1 MTDKIFIQNRPPKS
15 PAAAGILSG
24 FFPGAGQL
32 YNGEAPKALIFFLIF
47 AGAITMMP
55 HGPHPFLPLIFA
67 AFYVYQIIEAVQT
80 ATAINRKALESAAG
94 GPVDA
99 AGTPVPASPVPAPL
113 PAQGSAFWGLILI
126 GLGVVFLLANFDLV
140 AIDRIWDFWPV
151 IVIVIGLKMIFDY
164 TRKKD

>member
-1 MTDKIFIQNRPPKS
+1 MTDKIYIQNRPPKS

-55 HGPHPFLPLIFA
+55 HGPHPFLPLVFA

-80 ATAINRKALESAAG
+80 ANALNRKALNEIAAG
-94 GPVDA
+94 QEGGLGAPA
-99 AGTPVPASPVPAPL
+99 VPSAPARVVPR
-113 PAQGSAFWGLILI
+113 GSAFWGLLLI
-126 GLGVVFLLANFDLV
+126 ALGALFLLANFDV
-140 AIDRIWDFWPV
+140 IAIDRIWDFWPV

-164 TRKKD
+164 SRKKD

>member
-1 MTDKIFIQNRPPKS
+1 MTDKIYIQNRPPKS

-67 AFYVYQIIEAVQT
+67 AFYIYQIIEAVQT
-80 ATAINRKALESAAG
+80 ANALNRKALNEIAAG
-94 GPVDA
+94 QEAGLGAPAVPPVLA
-99 AGTPVPASPVPAPL
+99 RTEPH
-113 PAQGSAFWGLILI
+113 GSAFWGLLLI
-126 GLGVVFLLANFDLV
+126 ALGALFLLANFDV
-140 AIDRIWDFWPV
+140 IAIDRIWDFWPV

-164 TRKKD
+164 SRKKD

>member
-47 AGAITMMP
+47 AGCISMMP
-55 HGPHPFLPLIFA
+55 HGPMPFLPLVFA

-80 ATAINRKALESAAG
+80 ASAINRKALNAMAAAPGDDVSA
-94 GPVDA
+94 P
-99 AGTPVPASPVPAPL
+99 PVPAAPIKL
-113 PAQGSAFWGLILI
+113 PAQGSAFWGLLLM
-126 GLGVVFLLANFDLV
+126 GLGVVFLLANFDV
-140 AIDRIWDFWPV
+140 IAIDRIWDFWPV

-164 TRKKD
+164 SRKKD

>member
-1 MTDKIFIQNRPPKS
+1 MTDKIYIQNRPPKS

-55 HGPHPFLPLIFA
+55 HGPHPFLPLVFA
-67 AFYVYQIIEAVQT
+67 AFYIYQIIEAVQT
-80 ATAINRKALESAAG
+80 ANALNRKALNELAAGQEAGLGAPARESAPAR
-94 GPVDA
+94 
-99 AGTPVPASPVPAPL
+99 TVPY
-113 PAQGSAFWGLILI
+113 GSAFWGVLLIA
-126 GLGVVFLLANFDLV
+126 LGALFLLANFDV
-140 AIDRIWDFWPV
+140 IAIDRIWDFWPV

-164 TRKKD
+164 SRKKD

>member
-1 MTDKIFIQNRPPKS
+1 MTDKIIIQNRPPKS

-47 AGAITMMP
+47 AGCISMMP

-67 AFYVYQIIEAVQT
+67 AFYIYQIIEAVQT
-80 ATAINRKALESAAG
+80 AHAINRKALNELTADPAAG
-94 GPVDA
+94 PA
-99 AGTPVPASPVPAPL
+99 PFAPPVPVKA
-113 PAQGSAFWGLILI
+113 PAQGSAFWGLLLI
-126 GLGVVFLLANFDLV
+126 GLGVVFLLANFDV
-140 AIDRIWDFWPV
+140 IAIDRIGDFWPV

-164 TRKKD
+164 SRK

>member
-47 AGAITMMP
+47 AGGISMMP

-67 AFYVYQIIEAVQT
+67 AFYIYQIIEAVQT
-80 ATAINRKALESAAG
+80 ATAINRKALNELTADSGAG
-94 GPVDA
+94 VTAP
-99 AGTPVPASPVPAPL
+99 PAPAVPDKI
-113 PAQGSAFWGLILI
+113 PAQGSAFWGLLLI
-126 GLGVVFLLANFDLV
+126 GLGVVFLLANFDV
-140 AIDRIWDFWPV
+140 IAIDRIGDFWPV

-164 TRKKD
+164 SRKKD